1 MTVSPRVVHRP
12 VPDAWQVLVAAGE
25 PPLLARLLAARGVE
39 RPEELRADL
48 AALPT
53 FESLR
58 NIDAT
63 AERLAAAVVGREPIL
78 IVADYDADGAT
89 ACAVAV
95 HGLRG
100 FGATVD
106 FLVPNRFEFG
116 YGLTPEIVHLAATR
130 RPRIIVTVDNGI
142 ASVEGVA
149 RAAAL
154 GIDVVVTD
162 HHLPGDALPVT
173 PWIVNP
179 NQPGCPF
186 PAKHLAGVGV
196 VFYVLSA
203 VRASLRARGW
213 FVGRTEPRLGELL
226 DLVALGTVADVV
238 RLDAVNRTLV
248 AHGLRRIRA
257 GAARPG
263 VRSLFEVAGRDPV
276 RATTF
281 DLGFVC
287 GPRINAAGRL
297 ADMSTGI
304 ACLLAPDM
312 PSALVKARELD
323 ALNRERKAIEAEMRD
338 AAIAQAAEIPDRD
351 SWTIC
356 LYEPD
361 WHQGVIGLVASR
373 LKDRLHRPAIVFA
386 RAGDGS
392 LRGSGRSIAALHL
405 RDVLDAIAKRH
416 PGLIDRF
423 GGHAAAAGLTIAE
436 RNYPRFAAAFEET
449 ARALLSPADLEREI
463 VTDGSLP
470 EDALTVPVAED
481 LRRRVWGQGFPQPSF
496 DDKFTVAE
504 QRIVGGSH
512 LKLRLVRDGRRF
524 DSILFHHVDPL
535 PPQIRAV
542 YRPDI
547 NEYQGLASLQLVLD
561 HWLPV

>member
-416 PGLIDRF
+416 LGLIDRF